1 MKISNVNFFCCH
13 YQLNPQHTVPT
24 LVDEDQSI
32 WDSHA
37 ICAYLVDKYAPDD
50 SLYPKDLITRARVDQ
65 RLHFDSGVLFPALRG
80 ANIPIFTGA
89 KEVPAEKL
97 EAISAAYDLLETF
110 LAEDEYLVGNSVTI
124 ADLCAVATV
133 TVMELHQPLGDEQ
146 HPKTREWITRLS
158 ELPYY
163 EDLITRV
170 VEKFAVFLDQKK
182 AAAAEE

>member
-1 MKISNVNFFCCH
+1 M
-13 YQLNPQHTVPT
+13 PT

-37 ICAYLVDKYAPDD
+37 ICAYLVDKYASDD
-50 SLYPKDLITRARVDQ
+50 SLYPKDLVTRARVDQ

-89 KEVPAEKL
+89 KEVPAENL

-133 TVMELHQPLGDEQ
+133 TVMELHQPLSDEQ
-146 HPKTREWITRLS
+146 HPKTREWIARLS

-163 EDLITRV
+163 EELITRIT
-170 VEKFAVFLDQKK
+170 EKFAAFLDQKK
-182 AAAAEE
+182 AAAAE